1 MSKLF
6 IRIGQVNRKLVIL
19 ILIYSVTVIF
29 TELNF
34 FFSSRDTNNIID
46 FFVSS
51 LGEIFG
57 GILMPYIVKNKTTIK
72 SKKKT
77 SKKQSVKD
85 YFLLFIIFL
94 IAIGTRFLV
103 NISTN
108 NTLQLSIL
116 SFLQGWAIIL
126 FLILTYFFLKYKYHI
141 HHIISLSIFCISC
154 VLLDIILG
162 HFSNLGLSLLYMFIY
177 VSFDAVIAIYL
188 KYLMDYKYKQYWNIL
203 LAIGLMNFL
212 LGIINFI
219 IQLILDNI
227 QLLEMLKY
235 YFTNTGVGYIILRFF
250 VEFIFGGLLREM
262 IKFVIIKNFSPDY
275 ILIGNQAALIFV
287 DIYLID
293 EKYQYSSILLFIFLI
308 FSLLFYLEIF
318 EYNFCDLNK
327 NTKRNIQLRA
337 ESENFID
344 DTIDDKIE
352 LSAGYIVK
360 ESEEN
365 NSNEII
371 EMKENDE
378 KEDNIK
384 FKFD

>member
-46 FFVSS
+46 LFETS

-72 SKKKT
+72 SKKKN

-85 YFLLFIIFL
+85 YFLLFIILL
-94 IAIGTRFLV
+94 ILV
-103 NISTN
+103 GAQYLVKFSTNN

-116 SFLQGWAIIL
+116 SFLQGWEIIL
-126 FLILTYFFLKYKYHI
+126 FLILTYFFLKYKYYI

-177 VSFDAVIAIYL
+177 VSCDAVISIYL

-203 LAIGLMNFL
+203 LAIG
-212 LGIINFI
+212 
-219 IQLILDNI
+219 
-227 QLLEMLKY
+227 
-235 YFTNTGVGYIILRFF
+235 FF
-250 VEFIFGGLLREM
+250 
-262 IKFVIIKNFSPDY
+262 
-275 ILIGNQAALIFV
+275 
-287 DIYLID
+287 
-293 EKYQYSSILLFIFLI
+293 
-308 FSLLFYLEIF
+308 
-318 EYNFCDLNK
+318 C
-327 NTKRNIQLRA
+327 
-337 ESENFID
+337 
-344 DTIDDKIE
+344 
-352 LSAGYIVK
+352 
-360 ESEEN
+360 
-365 NSNEII
+365 
-371 EMKENDE
+371 
-378 KEDNIK
+378 
-384 FKFD
+384 

>member
-85 YFLLFIIFL
+85 YFLLFIILL
-94 IAIGTRFLV
+94 IFAGAQLLV
-103 NISTN
+103 IISANN

-116 SFLQGWAIIL
+116 GFLQGWEIIL
-126 FLILTYFFLKYKYHI
+126 FLILTYFFLKYKYYI

-203 LAIGLMNFL
+203 LAIGLIYFL
-212 LGIINFI
+212 SGFIEFI
-219 IQLILDNI
+219 IQLILNKS
-227 QLLEMLKY
+227 QVLEMLKY

-250 VEFIFGGLLREM
+250 VEFIFGGFFREM
-262 IKFVIIKNFSPDY
+262 IKCVIIKNFSPDY

-384 FKFD
+384 FD

>member
-1 MSKLF
+1 MSKMF
-6 IRIGQVNRKLVIL
+6 IRIGQVNRKFVIL
-19 ILIYSVTVIF
+19 ILIYSVTMIF
-29 TELNF
+29 TTLNF
-34 FFSSRDTNNIID
+34 LFSTRDTNQIID
-46 FFVSS
+46 LFETS

-85 YFLLFIIFL
+85 YFLLFIILLFL
-94 IAIGTRFLV
+94 AGAQYLV
-103 NISTN
+103 NISTNN

-116 SFLQGWAIIL
+116 GFLQGWEIIL
-126 FLILTYFFLKYKYHI
+126 FLILTYFFLKYKYYI

-162 HFSNLGLSLLYMFIY
+162 HFSNLGLSLLFMFIN

-212 LGIINFI
+212 LGIIIFI

-227 QLLEMLKY
+227 EFLEKIKN

-250 VEFIFGGLLREM
+250 VEFIFGGLFREM
-262 IKFVIIKNFSPDY
+262 TKYVIIKNFSPDY

-337 ESENFID
+337 ESENFVDNI
-344 DTIDDKIE
+344 IDDKIE
-352 LSAGYIVK
+352 LCHGYIVK

-384 FKFD
+384 FD

>member
-6 IRIGQVNRKLVIL
+6 IRIGQVNRKFVIL
-19 ILIYSVTVIF
+19 ILIYSVTLIF
-29 TELNF
+29 TTLNF
-34 FFSSRDTNNIID
+34 LFSTRDTNQIID
-46 FFVSS
+46 LFETS

-72 SKKKT
+72 SKKKN

-85 YFLLFIIFL
+85 YFLLFIILL
-94 IAIGTRFLV
+94 IFAGAQLLV
-103 NISTN
+103 IISANN

-116 SFLQGWAIIL
+116 GFLQGWEIIL
-126 FLILTYFFLKYKYHI
+126 FLILTYFFLKYKYYI

-250 VEFIFGGLLREM
+250 VEFIFGGFFREM
-262 IKFVIIKNFSPDY
+262 IKCVIIKNFSPDY
-275 ILIGNQAALIFV
+275 ILIGNQAGLIFI

-293 EKYQYSSILLFIFLI
+293 EKYQYSSILLFILLI
-308 FSLLFYLEIF
+308 FSLLFYLEIL

-327 NTKRNIQLRA
+327 NTKRNIQIRA

-352 LSAGYIVK
+352 LSPGYIVK

-384 FKFD
+384 DD

>member
-72 SKKKT
+72 SKKKS

-141 HHIISLSIFCISC
+141 
-154 VLLDIILG
+154 
-162 HFSNLGLSLLYMFIY
+162 
-177 VSFDAVIAIYL
+177 
-188 KYLMDYKYKQYWNIL
+188 
-203 LAIGLMNFL
+203 
-212 LGIINFI
+212 
-219 IQLILDNI
+219 
-227 QLLEMLKY
+227 
-235 YFTNTGVGYIILRFF
+235 
-250 VEFIFGGLLREM
+250 
-262 IKFVIIKNFSPDY
+262 
-275 ILIGNQAALIFV
+275 
-287 DIYLID
+287 
-293 EKYQYSSILLFIFLI
+293 
-308 FSLLFYLEIF
+308 
-318 EYNFCDLNK
+318 
-327 NTKRNIQLRA
+327 
-337 ESENFID
+337 
-344 DTIDDKIE
+344 
-352 LSAGYIVK
+352 
-360 ESEEN
+360 
-365 NSNEII
+365 
-371 EMKENDE
+371 
-378 KEDNIK
+378 
-384 FKFD
+384 

>member
-6 IRIGQVNRKLVIL
+6 IRIGQVNRKFVIL
-19 ILIYSVTVIF
+19 ILIYSVTMIF
-29 TELNF
+29 TTLNF
-34 FFSSRDTNNIID
+34 LFSTRDTNQIID
-46 FFVSS
+46 LFETS

-85 YFLLFIIFL
+85 YFLLFIILL
-94 IAIGTRFLV
+94 IFAGAQLLV
-103 NISTN
+103 IISTNN

-116 SFLQGWAIIL
+116 GFLQGWEIIL
-126 FLILTYFFLKYKYHI
+126 FLILTYFFLKYKYYI

-250 VEFIFGGLLREM
+250 VELIFGGLLREM

-352 LSAGYIVK
+352 LSPGYIVK

-384 FKFD
+384 FD

>member
-6 IRIGQVNRKLVIL
+6 IRIGQVNRKFVIL
-19 ILIYSVTVIF
+19 ILIYSVTMIF
-29 TELNF
+29 TTLNF
-34 FFSSRDTNNIID
+34 LFSTRDTNQIID
-46 FFVSS
+46 LFETS

-85 YFLLFIIFL
+85 YFLLFIILLFL
-94 IAIGTRFLV
+94 AVAQYLV
-103 NISTN
+103 NISTNN

-116 SFLQGWAIIL
+116 GFLQGWEIIL
-126 FLILTYFFLKYKYHI
+126 FLILTYFFLKYKYYI

-250 VEFIFGGLLREM
+250 VEFIFDGLFREM

-293 EKYQYSSILLFIFLI
+293 EKYQYSSILLFILLI
-308 FSLLFYLEIF
+308 FSLLFYLEIL

-384 FKFD
+384 DD

>member
-6 IRIGQVNRKLVIL
+6 IRIGQVNRKFVIL
-19 ILIYSVTVIF
+19 ILIYSVTLIF
-29 TELNF
+29 TTLNF
-34 FFSSRDTNNIID
+34 LFSTRDTNQIID
-46 FFVSS
+46 LFETS

-85 YFLLFIIFL
+85 YFLLFIILL
-94 IAIGTRFLV
+94 IFAGAQLLV
-103 NISTN
+103 IISTNN

-116 SFLQGWAIIL
+116 GFLQGWEIIL

-250 VEFIFGGLLREM
+250 VELIFGGLLREM

-384 FKFD
+384 FD

>member
-1 MSKLF
+1 M
-6 IRIGQVNRKLVIL
+6 
-19 ILIYSVTVIF
+19 IF
-29 TELNF
+29 TTLNF
-34 FFSSRDTNNIID
+34 LFSTRDTNQIID
-46 FFVSS
+46 LFETS

-85 YFLLFIIFL
+85 YFLLFIILL
-94 IAIGTRFLV
+94 IFAGAQLLV
-103 NISTN
+103 IISTNN

-116 SFLQGWAIIL
+116 GFLQGWEIIL
-126 FLILTYFFLKYKYHI
+126 FLILTYFFLKYKYYI

-327 NTKRNIQLRA
+327 NTKRNIQIRA

-352 LSAGYIVK
+352 LSPGYIVK

-384 FKFD
+384 YD

>member
-34 FFSSRDTNNIID
+34 FFSSIDTNNIID

-57 GILMPYIVKNKTTIK
+57 GILMPYIVKNKITIK
-72 SKKKT
+72 SKKKS

-116 SFLQGWAIIL
+116 SFLQGWEIIL
-126 FLILTYFFLKYKYHI
+126 FLILTYFFLKYKYYI

-177 VSFDAVIAIYL
+177 VSCDAVISIYL

-203 LAIGLMNFL
+203 LAIGLIYFL
-212 LGIINFI
+212 SGFIEFI
-219 IQLILDNI
+219 IQLILNKS
-227 QLLEMLKY
+227 QVLKMLKY

-250 VEFIFGGLLREM
+250 VEFIFGGFFREM
-262 IKFVIIKNFSPDY
+262 IKCVIIKNFSPDY
-275 ILIGNQAALIFV
+275 ILIGNQAGLIFI

-293 EKYQYSSILLFIFLI
+293 EKYQYSSILLFILLI
-308 FSLLFYLEIF
+308 FSLLFYLEIL

-327 NTKRNIQLRA
+327 NTKRNIQIRA

-352 LSAGYIVK
+352 LSPGYIVK

-384 FKFD
+384 DD

>member
-162 HFSNLGLSLLYMFIY
+162 HFSNLGLSLLYMFIC
-177 VSFDAVIAIYL
+177 VSFDVASAIYL

-203 LAIGLMNFL
+203 LAIGLIYFL
-212 LGIINFI
+212 SGFIEFI
-219 IQLILDNI
+219 IQLILNKS
-227 QLLEMLKY
+227 QVLEMLKY

-250 VEFIFGGLLREM
+250 VEFIFGGFFREM
-262 IKFVIIKNFSPDY
+262 IKCVIIKNFSPDY
-275 ILIGNQAALIFV
+275 ILIGNQADLIFI

-293 EKYQYSSILLFIFLI
+293 EKYQYSSILLFILLI
-308 FSLLFYLEIF
+308 FSLLFYLEIL

-327 NTKRNIQLRA
+327 NTKRNIQIRA

-352 LSAGYIVK
+352 LSPGYIVK

-371 EMKENDE
+371 EMENDE

-384 FKFD
+384 DD

>member
-72 SKKKT
+72 SKKKS

-126 FLILTYFFLKYKYHI
+126 FLILTYFFLKYKYYI

-203 LAIGLMNFL
+203 LAIGLIYFL
-212 LGIINFI
+212 SGFIEFI
-219 IQLILDNI
+219 IQLILNKS
-227 QLLEMLKY
+227 QVLEMLKY

-250 VEFIFGGLLREM
+250 VEFIFGGFFREM
-262 IKFVIIKNFSPDY
+262 IKCVIIKNFSPDY
-275 ILIGNQAALIFV
+275 ILIGNQADLIFI

-293 EKYQYSSILLFIFLI
+293 EKYQYSSILLFILLI

-384 FKFD
+384 YD

>member
-6 IRIGQVNRKLVIL
+6 IRIGQVNRKFVIL
-19 ILIYSVTVIF
+19 ILIYSVTMIF
-29 TELNF
+29 TTLNF

-46 FFVSS
+46 FFVFS

-85 YFLLFIIFL
+85 YFLLFIILL
-94 IAIGTRFLV
+94 IFAGAQLLV
-103 NISTN
+103 IISTNN

-116 SFLQGWAIIL
+116 GFLQGWEIIL
-126 FLILTYFFLKYKYHI
+126 FLILTYFFLKYKYYI

-293 EKYQYSSILLFIFLI
+293 EKYQYSSILLFILLI
-308 FSLLFYLEIF
+308 FSLLFYLEIL

-327 NTKRNIQLRA
+327 NTKRNIQIRA

-352 LSAGYIVK
+352 LSPGYIVK

-384 FKFD
+384 FD

>member
-85 YFLLFIIFL
+85 YFLLFIILL
-94 IAIGTRFLV
+94 IFAGAQLLV
-103 NISTN
+103 IISANN

-116 SFLQGWAIIL
+116 GFLQGWEIIL
-126 FLILTYFFLKYKYHI
+126 FLILTYFFLKYKYYI

-384 FKFD
+384 FD

>member
-6 IRIGQVNRKLVIL
+6 IRIGQVNRKFVIL
-19 ILIYSVTVIF
+19 ILIYSVTMIF
-29 TELNF
+29 TTLNF
-34 FFSSRDTNNIID
+34 LFSTRDTNQIID
-46 FFVSS
+46 LFETS

-57 GILMPYIVKNKTTIK
+57 GILIPYIVKNKTKIK
-72 SKKKT
+72 SKKES

-85 YFLLFIIFL
+85 YSLLFVILL
-94 IAIGTRFLV
+94 IGVGAQFLV
-103 NISTN
+103 IISTNN
-108 NTLQLSIL
+108 NTLQLTIL
-116 SFLQGWAIIL
+116 SFLQAWKIIL
-126 FLILTYFFLKYKYHI
+126 FLILTYFFLKYKYYI

-250 VEFIFGGLLREM
+250 VELIFGGLLREM

-287 DIYLID
+287 DICLID

-384 FKFD
+384 DD

>member
-6 IRIGQVNRKLVIL
+6 IRIGQVNRKFVIL
-19 ILIYSVTVIF
+19 ILIYSVTMIF
-29 TELNF
+29 TTLNF
-34 FFSSRDTNNIID
+34 LFSTRDTNQIID
-46 FFVSS
+46 LFETS

-72 SKKKT
+72 TKKKN

-85 YFLLFIIFL
+85 YFLLFIILLFL
-94 IAIGTRFLV
+94 AVAQYLV
-103 NISTN
+103 NISSNN

-116 SFLQGWAIIL
+116 SFLQGWEIIL
-126 FLILTYFFLKYKYHI
+126 FLILTYFFLKYKYYI

-212 LGIINFI
+212 LGIIIFI

-227 QLLEMLKY
+227 EFLEKIKN

-250 VEFIFGGLLREM
+250 VEFIFGGLFREM
-262 IKFVIIKNFSPDY
+262 TKYVIIKNFSPDY

-287 DIYLID
+287 DICLID

-327 NTKRNIQLRA
+327 NTKRNIQIRA

-352 LSAGYIVK
+352 LSPGYIVK

-384 FKFD
+384 DD

>member
-6 IRIGQVNRKLVIL
+6 IRIGQVNRKFVIL
-19 ILIYSVTVIF
+19 ILIYSVTLIF
-29 TELNF
+29 TTLNF
-34 FFSSRDTNNIID
+34 LFSTRDTNQIID
-46 FFVSS
+46 LFETS

-85 YFLLFIIFL
+85 YFLLFIILL
-94 IAIGTRFLV
+94 IFAGAQLLV
-103 NISTN
+103 IISANN

-116 SFLQGWAIIL
+116 GFLQGWEIIL

-293 EKYQYSSILLFIFLI
+293 EKYQYSSILLFFFLI

-384 FKFD
+384 DD

>member
-19 ILIYSVTVIF
+19 ILIYSVTMIF
-29 TELNF
+29 TTLNF
-34 FFSSRDTNNIID
+34 LFSTRDTNQIID
-46 FFVSS
+46 LFETS

-177 VSFDAVIAIYL
+177 VSFDVASAIYL

-203 LAIGLMNFL
+203 LAIGLIYFL
-212 LGIINFI
+212 SGFIEFI
-219 IQLILDNI
+219 IQLILNKS
-227 QLLEMLKY
+227 QVLEMLKY

-250 VEFIFGGLLREM
+250 VEFIFGGFFREM
-262 IKFVIIKNFSPDY
+262 IKCVIIKNFSPDY
-275 ILIGNQAALIFV
+275 ILIGNQAGLIFI

-293 EKYQYSSILLFIFLI
+293 EKYQYSSILLFILLI
-308 FSLLFYLEIF
+308 FSLLFYLEIL

-327 NTKRNIQLRA
+327 NTKRNIQIRA

-384 FKFD
+384 DD

>member
-72 SKKKT
+72 SKKKN

-85 YFLLFIIFL
+85 YFLLFIILL
-94 IAIGTRFLV
+94 ILV
-103 NISTN
+103 GAQYLVKFSTNN

-116 SFLQGWAIIL
+116 SFLQGWEIIL
-126 FLILTYFFLKYKYHI
+126 FLILTYFFLKYKYYI

-177 VSFDAVIAIYL
+177 VSCDAVISIYL

-203 LAIGLMNFL
+203 LAIGLIYFL
-212 LGIINFI
+212 SGFIEFI
-219 IQLILDNI
+219 IQLILNKS
-227 QLLEMLKY
+227 QVLEMLKY

-250 VEFIFGGLLREM
+250 VEFIFGGFFREM
-262 IKFVIIKNFSPDY
+262 IKCVIIKNFSPDY
-275 ILIGNQAALIFV
+275 ILIGNQAGLIFI

-293 EKYQYSSILLFIFLI
+293 EKYQYSSILLFILLI
-308 FSLLFYLEIF
+308 FSLLFYLEIL

-327 NTKRNIQLRA
+327 NTKRNIQIRA

-352 LSAGYIVK
+352 LSPGYIVK

-384 FKFD
+384 YD

>member
-177 VSFDAVIAIYL
+177 VSFDVASAIYL

-203 LAIGLMNFL
+203 LAIG
-212 LGIINFI
+212 
-219 IQLILDNI
+219 
-227 QLLEMLKY
+227 
-235 YFTNTGVGYIILRFF
+235 FF
-250 VEFIFGGLLREM
+250 
-262 IKFVIIKNFSPDY
+262 
-275 ILIGNQAALIFV
+275 
-287 DIYLID
+287 
-293 EKYQYSSILLFIFLI
+293 
-308 FSLLFYLEIF
+308 
-318 EYNFCDLNK
+318 C
-327 NTKRNIQLRA
+327 
-337 ESENFID
+337 
-344 DTIDDKIE
+344 
-352 LSAGYIVK
+352 
-360 ESEEN
+360 
-365 NSNEII
+365 
-371 EMKENDE
+371 
-378 KEDNIK
+378 
-384 FKFD
+384 